1 MHYCCVNI
9 RLIQYKN
16 KMNSNIHRYFEK
28 FGQDINQFL
37 VEDID
42 VK

>member
-1 MHYCCVNI
+1 
-9 RLIQYKN
+9 
-16 KMNSNIHRYFEK
+16 MNSNIHRYFEK

-42 VK
+42 VKWD